1 MAYDGKLL
9 ARAKTRLDE
18 ARRARET
25 ERTRRLRVVYEA
37 APDVQKTDA
46 AIRANMARAVK
57 SAVSGDTGA
66 IAEARAENGLLQ
78 QEREALL
85 IGAGFPA
92 DYTDETYA
100 CEKCRDTGY
109 VGTALCG
116 CLLELYR
123 EEQRR
128 DLSALFKLGDQTFD
142 SFSLEWYDDRPDP
155 DTGVSAREAMETV
168 YETCVNYARKFSERS
183 PSLFFTGAT
192 GTGKT
197 FLAACIARVVSE
209 KGFSVVYDT
218 AASIF
223 ARFEEEKF
231 SRDAQEE
238 AREAV
243 RRYLTCDLLIFD
255 DLGTEMTT
263 AFTVSALY
271 DLVNTRLNAGKKTL
285 VTSNLPPEALSGRYS
300 PQIASRITGEYLTL
314 RFYGGDIRLL
324 KNKF

>member
-25 ERTRRLRVVYEA
+25 ERDRRLREVYEA
-37 APDVQKTDA
+37 VPDVRETDA
-46 AIRANMARAVK
+46 RLRANMANAVRGAVK
-57 SAVSGDTGA
+57 GDMGELA
-66 IAEARAENGLLQ
+66 KARAENRLLLH
-78 QEREALL
+78 EREAMLA
-85 IGAGFPA
+85 GAGFPA
-92 DYTDETYA
+92 DYTDDGYA
-100 CEKCRDTGY
+100 CDMCRDTGY
-109 VGTALCG
+109 VGTEVCD
-116 CLLELYR
+116 CLRELYM

-128 DLSALFKLGDQTFD
+128 DLSALLKLGDQTFD
-142 SFSLEWYDDRPDP
+142 SFSLEWYDDAPDP
-155 DTGVSAREAMETV
+155 ETGVSAREAMETV
-168 YETCVNYARKFSERS
+168 YETCVNYARKFGGRS
-183 PSLFFTGAT
+183 RSLFFTGDT

-218 AASIF
+218 ACSIF
-223 ARFEEEKF
+223 GRFEEEKF
-231 SRDAQEE
+231 SRDAQE
-238 AREAV
+238 AADAV

-271 DLVNTRLNAGKKTL
+271 DLVNTRLNAGKKTI
-285 VTSNLPPEALSGRYS
+285 VTSNLPPEALYGRYS

-314 RFYGGDIRLL
+314 RFFGGDIRLM
-324 KNKF
+324 KNAF